1 MDRPPPKIPTE
12 SVNYHRNLVKTNAYL
27 QTQWR
32 EDRLKELNVVQPEGP
47 SFTVS
52 DNNLVK
58 WQGWELRVGFNYR
71 EGLVLQNVKFNNRS
85 VMNKGSLVEMAVP
98 YGDPRSPFSRK
109 CAFDVGDYG
118 LGYCA
123 VSRLIS
129 FFLILNIYI
138 TM

>member
-1 MDRPPPKIPTE
+1 M
-12 SVNYHRNLVKTNAYL
+12 
-27 QTQWR
+27 
-32 EDRLKELNVVQPEGP
+32 
-47 SFTVS
+47 
-52 DNNLVK
+52 
-58 WQGWELRVGFNYR
+58 GFNFR

-123 VSRLIS
+123 VSSEIS
-129 FFLILNIYI
+129 FFLILNIYHDVTKLTI
-138 TM
+138 LFSSEFTGVGMRLSRTNSLL